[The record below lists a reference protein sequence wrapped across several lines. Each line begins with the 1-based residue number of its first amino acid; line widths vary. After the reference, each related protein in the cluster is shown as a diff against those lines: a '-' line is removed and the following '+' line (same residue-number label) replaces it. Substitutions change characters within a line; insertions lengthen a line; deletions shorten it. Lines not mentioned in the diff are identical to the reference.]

1 MNRESSS
8 GGGGMR
14 DVVALQCVCVCVCGM
29 CEVAGST
36 RVKLLAHSPLVLRL
50 PAVALTL
57 ALQLLPPLHS
67 ISNVPHTA
75 MISNVNNHVTRD
87 TL

>member
-14 DVVALQCVCVCVCGM
+14 DVVVCSVCVCGM

-57 ALQLLPPLHS
+57 ALQLLPPLHT

-75 MISNVNNHVTRD
+75 MISNVNNDVTRD

>member
-14 DVVALQCVCVCVCGM
+14 DVVVCSVCVCVCGM

-75 MISNVNNHVTRD
+75 MISNVNNDVTRD